1 MSLYGISKNGTC
13 TIATLPPV
21 GLLKSLGLREGLQV
35 MIRSKQPMG
44 GPVIV
49 QVGRRCVAIAE
60 DIAKEIH
67 VEEDN

>member
-1 MSLYGISKNGTC
+1 
-13 TIATLPPV
+13 
-21 GLLKSLGLREGLQV
+21 

-67 VEEDN
+67 VEEVN